1 MSRGCFG
8 VLRGDLPSATRSF
21 RLIPGQE
28 HANDCIT
35 ASILIDT
42 FYGFRPIHPRGPG
55 DGWPGPLTPLFPAPY
70 GRGKLLNVTFQPY
83 VPGQKDVMTATM
95 LVPVAQRTGAPM
107 LLLNLQPTESMDHA
121 SFDTG
126 AWLAYCGACPLPEIA
141 NAFRRCGIGF
151 RSVSGYLEDA
161 RAWARIESWIKAA
174 GVRAALRHGRHGL
187 MGHLYPGMMDVSTDP
202 TLGTD
207 R

>member
-55 DGWPGPLTPLFPAPY
+55 DGWLLPFTRLFSSPY
-70 GRGKLLNVTFQPY
+70 RRGKLLNVTFQPY
-83 VPGQKDVMTATM
+83 VPGQKDVMTESLTA
-95 LVPVAQRTGAPM
+95 VAAQ
-107 LLLNLQPTESMDHA
+107 
-121 SFDTG
+121 
-126 AWLAYCGACPLPEIA
+126 
-141 NAFRRCGIGF
+141 GI
-151 RSVSGYLEDA
+151 
-161 RAWARIESWIKAA
+161 ARIVPRKTE
-174 GVRAALRHGRHGL
+174 GG
-187 MGHLYPGMMDVSTDP
+187 
-202 TLGTD
+202 D
-207 R
+207 RK

>member
-83 VPGQKDVMTATM
+83 VPGQKDVMTESLTA
-95 LVPVAQRTGAPM
+95 VAAQ
-107 LLLNLQPTESMDHA
+107 
-121 SFDTG
+121 
-126 AWLAYCGACPLPEIA
+126 
-141 NAFRRCGIGF
+141 GI
-151 RSVSGYLEDA
+151 
-161 RAWARIESWIKAA
+161 ARIVPRKTRVGLVAGRFRAGPWWSIPATKSAASWRSSPAT
-174 GVRAALRHGRHGL
+174 VLR
-187 MGHLYPGMMDVSTDP
+187 
-202 TLGTD
+202 
-207 R
+207 